1 MLADHTIELS
11 LPASDIARAK
21 AFYQDKLGLKPT
33 QELPDG
39 AAFYESGEARFL
51 LYPSPSAGTNQATA
65 GGWAVSSVP
74 DTVAEL
80 RSNGVV
86 FEEYDLDELKTEDG
100 IATTEEGLRAAWF
113 KDSEG
118 NILGVFEEPA

>member
-21 AFYQDKLGLKPT
+21 AFYRDKLGLKPT
-33 QELPDG
+33 EELPDG
-39 AAFYESGEARFL
+39 GAFYESGGRRFL
-51 LYPSPSAGTNQATA
+51 LYPSTFAGSNQATA
-65 GGWAVSSVP
+65 GGWAVDDVEA
-74 DTVAEL
+74 TVGEL

-86 FEEYDLDELKTEDG
+86 FEEYDFDELKTEDG
-100 IATTEEGLRAAWF
+100 IATTAEGLKAAWF

-118 NILGVFEEPA
+118 NILGIYEDN